1 MNCITCHRPV
11 TEHPRYFAQSHSTP
25 PAAHDPQGLYD
36 DLLHILRYTSS
47 LFQLM
52 ARLHDSPPQERHEKA
67 VENLG
72 QLGHDL
78 CEEAERRAKRL
89 FEAATHWQARSHDTN
104 GTVAPVQSVAPAV
117 EETPAGRQ
125 GRSLPLSFRSV
136 LLLVSLAVLLLLV
149 LFVWQKGVRNLEHP
163 EISSPSPPPIV
174 HQSPPSTV
182 ASPEPPPP
190 SVLLPQAPE
199 PPSSLTPTP
208 PLEIAPLELPTTAA
222 GPSSPAPAPPAVG
235 DSPQTLSIAPPS
247 PPSREPPQPSQAE
260 QAPAVQPTHQLTIK
274 AKELTWIRATIDG
287 QKIKD
292 VLLQPGEQLEWSA
305 RRTFTLTVGNAG
317 GVDLILD
324 GQPLPPLGSSGQ
336 VIRNLR
342 LPARPRQE
350 STSGGRTDAP

>member
-25 PAAHDPQGLYD
+25 PAPHDPQGLYD

-52 ARLHDSPPQERHEKA
+52 ARLHDSPPQEQHEKA

-78 CEEAERRAKRL
+78 CEEAERRAQRL
-89 FEAATHWQARSHDTN
+89 FEAATHWQARSQETN
-104 GTVAPVQSVAPAV
+104 RTVAPAPSAALAV
-117 EETPAGRQ
+117 EEAPAARQ
-125 GRSLPLSFRSV
+125 LQSFSLPFRSV
-136 LLLVSLAVLLLLV
+136 FVLVSLVLLLFLV
-149 LFVWQKGVRNLEHP
+149 LFAWQKGMRNLEQP
-163 EISSPSPPPIV
+163 APPPPPIV
-174 HQSPPSTV
+174 HQAPPSAAV
-182 ASPEPPPP
+182 PLEPPPP
-190 SVLLPQAPE
+190 SASLLQAPA
-199 PPSSLTPTP
+199 PPASLTPIPPSETP
-208 PLEIAPLELPTTAA
+208 PLESPTTAA
-222 GPSSPAPAPPAVG
+222 GSFSPAPAPPTVG
-235 DSPQTLSIAPPS
+235 DSPQTLSISPS
-247 PPSREPPQPSQAE
+247 SPSLPEPPQPSHAE

-305 RRTFTLTVGNAG
+305 RQAFTLTIGNAG
-317 GVDLILD
+317 GIDLILD
-324 GQPLPPLGSSGQ
+324 GQPLPPLGGSGQ

-342 LPARPRQE
+342 LPAASQQE
-350 STSGGRTDAP
+350 SKKRERTDAP